1 MQPNHDQDAFL
12 QQAEAAIE
20 ARFPLLKTVCLA
32 SGPGQVLVPAP
43 FFVAT
48 IAAILES
55 ADKPCCVVLPD
66 KTGVSLAVRALV
78 ALTRLRIEVPEILR
92 SHAFLTFQQNDHVL
106 VHPSGLVYEYQG
118 FFHP

>member
-1 MQPNHDQDAFL
+1 MRSTSVRLGFSRQYAVLRAVVSELMQPNQDQDAFL

-43 FFVAT
+43 FFVAM

-55 ADKPCCVVLPD
+55 ADKPCCVARPI
-66 KTGVSLAVRALV
+66 GQRACF
-78 ALTRLRIEVPEILR
+78 VP
-92 SHAFLTFQQNDHVL
+92 
-106 VHPSGLVYEYQG
+106 GG
-118 FFHP
+118 FRRDGAGD